1 MKHLK
6 NNHVESNVAAAIV
19 FAAVILIL
27 THLAIVNYLTW

>member
-6 NNHVESNVAAAIV
+6 NNHVESNVVAAILFIAMV
-19 FAAVILIL
+19 LIL

>member
-6 NNHVESNVAAAIV
+6 NNHVDSNAISIILFIAMV
-19 FAAVILIL
+19 LIL